1 MSGTLA
7 LASAIASMDRETLTA
22 LVLQRRP
29 QAAAGVSDPIGL
41 ASELL
46 RTDAVHRALAPLDT
60 ARLAA
65 LLQLAEDSA
74 AAPDPS
80 SQGAESDPTAASVVQ
95 ELIRLGLVGLD
106 GGRPTPLP
114 EVTQALQ
121 AGLASAGATPA
132 SLASAAA
139 PRSPRETDPDT
150 SAWYATAVTAVGQAS
165 EILRLIIERPGRLNR
180 NGSIAVATIRILAET
195 SSVDIS
201 DATLAVRSL
210 ERAGLVATS
219 KASQL
224 LISTATAP
232 AWLATSYGER
242 WVALAEATLTMMP
255 APLRGALAET
265 ASHLTEAVE
274 ELPHRFPLLPAAE
287 LASAA
292 EFVRATEHLGLT
304 VEGALSDPARALLAG
319 DRGAADLAIARDLP
333 EVATGIYVQP
343 DLSLVVPGPLA
354 PEDEA
359 EVAALS
365 RPEHIGIATTRRVSE
380 ASLADA
386 IERGATA
393 ESTRA
398 VFTRLSLTGM
408 PQPLDYLL
416 TSLAARVGTIV
427 VADHIGDEGR
437 TRVTVSRPE
446 LGQTILV
453 DRSLQHV
460 QFTPSTSNRDVL
472 YSRLRPEHVIA
483 ALTDARYPASLA
495 NARAAAPAP
504 ARAEVAGVP
513 AAPTALAPDL
523 ECLVDRVFLAA
534 RSEPGTGDFTR
545 LLELA
550 IRERGTVRVTAEA
563 RGQTHVFTL
572 LPVSLSG
579 GRLRA
584 TDAAAGMERTLPVTT
599 ITAVESI

>member
-7 LASAIASMDRETLTA
+7 LASAIAGMDRETLSA

-46 RTDAVHRALAPLDT
+46 RADAVQRILAPLDT
-60 ARLAA
+60 TRLAA
-65 LLQLAEDSA
+65 LLRLADA
-74 AAPDPS
+74 DP
-80 SQGAESDPTAASVVQ
+80 ESVDPALVD
-95 ELIRLGLVGLD
+95 ELTRLGLVGTD
-106 GGRPTPLP
+106 DGRPAALP
-114 EVTQALQ
+114 EVTEAIRS
-121 AGLASAGATPA
+121 GLATAGV
-132 SLASAAA
+132 
-139 PRSPRETDPDT
+139 EIDPSNLGPVPELEGDPVHDT
-150 SAWYATAVTAVGQAS
+150 SVWYASAVTAVGQAA
-165 EILRLIIERPGRLNR
+165 EILRLVLERPGRLNR
-180 NGSIAVATIRILAET
+180 NGSIAVATIRLIAES
-195 SSVDIS
+195 SSVEFA
-201 DATLAVRSL
+201 DASFALRAL
-210 ERAGLVATS
+210 ERAGLITAS

-224 LISTATAP
+224 LLAAP
-232 AWLATSYGER
+232 GASDWLAASYGDR
-242 WVALAEATLTMMP
+242 WVALAEAALAKMP
-255 APLRGALAET
+255 APVRGALDAT
-265 ASHLTEAVE
+265 PAHLTEAVE
-274 ELPHRFPLLPAAE
+274 LLPHRFPLLPAAE
-287 LASAA
+287 LAAAA
-292 EFVRATEHLGLT
+292 EFARSAEHLGLT
-304 VEGALSDPARALLAG
+304 VEGALSDPARALLDG
-319 DRGAADLAIARDLP
+319 DAAAARAVLARDLP
-333 EVATGIYVQP
+333 AIASGIYVQP

-359 EVAALS
+359 EIAALS
-365 RPEHIGIATTRRVSE
+365 RPEHVGVATTRRVTE

-386 IERGATA
+386 IERGATV
-393 ESTRA
+393 ESARA
-398 VFTRLSLTGM
+398 AFTRLSLTGM

-416 TSLAARVGTIV
+416 TSLADRVGTIV
-427 VADHIGDEGR
+427 VADHLGDEGR

-460 QFTPSTSNRDVL
+460 QFTLSTSNRGVL

-495 NARAAAPAP
+495 SARLETRPIP
-504 ARAEVAGVP
+504 RLDGPSGPVDSG
-513 AAPTALAPDL
+513 ALAPEL
-523 ECLVDRVFLAA
+523 ATLVDRVFLAA

-563 RGQTHVFTL
+563 RGQVHVFTL

-584 TDAAAGMERTLPVTT
+584 TDAAAGMERTLPVST
-599 ITAVESI
+599 ITAVETI